1 MIYTGKINGPAYITT
16 IQDAL
21 PMFIENAFDTVN
33 DNWIYMQDNTPPH
46 TSKYLIKWFKDNNCS
61 ILKWPANSPDRNAID
76 SMHKKIKKI
85 KSNKHRTIIN
95 DDSRF
100 VAWCS
105 TIQCQ
110 KFVNSMPRRVKQ
122 CILARDKIFKTRY
135 LVKIGTNLRFV
146 ITSLRNDDDDDD
158 HDDELPESMEQTL
171 EMPGNTFSTPAPY
184 RRRKTVVRR
193 SSSPDSI
200 LSVSSPKRFVSNTR
214 TIYSTKYVNND
225 LPYLQSQS
233 QAVEDH
239 TVMSSSDDEEIMAA
253 NNSVS
258 FGRLFEEI
266 KSTKANI
273 RYVRTENHGIHQQL
287 TSLTKKLSRFSSLVL
302 SKNENDLDR
311 YRDSNVKE
319 SYKSEIMHD
328 GCDLL
333 EIPARNPREYARNL
347 LKLLFKPLEL
357 QTCLLP
363 SQQSKRYSKSELD
376 QERFNRLNDAI
387 RTRYRI
393 TKHHYTTFYKERIQ
407 ETLVG
412 CLYNEGTRK
421 TKKQPIQQQQLH
433 KENEIVHGNTSE
445 VEDEIN

>member
-1 MIYTGKINGPAYITT
+1 MSGKITQIITKRSIKPKAQYSPSNPTTTTKHHLIIFDGTGNMMIVGNSSVKRLERDGTVKLNNGTT
-16 IQDAL
+16 AKLIVSGTKD
-21 PMFIENAFDTVN
+21 ECVKR
-33 DNWIYMQDNTPPH
+33 W
-46 TSKYLIKWFKDNNCS
+46 SKQTHLSK
-61 ILKWPANSPDRNAID
+61 
-76 SMHKKIKKI
+76 
-85 KSNKHRTIIN
+85 KSNKINFFTLKSQSLYVSDNDNNEQLRN
-95 DDSRF
+95 DD
-100 VAWCS
+100 
-105 TIQCQ
+105 
-110 KFVNSMPRRVKQ
+110 
-122 CILARDKIFKTRY
+122 D
-135 LVKIGTNLRFV
+135 
-146 ITSLRNDDDDDD
+146 DDDDDD

-184 RRRKTVVRR
+184 RRRKTLVRR

-200 LSVSSPKRFVSNTR
+200 LSVSSPKRFVSNGR
-214 TIYSTKYVNND
+214 ANYSTKYVNDD

-233 QAVEDH
+233 QSQAVEETDP
-239 TVMSSSDDEEIMAA
+239 TVMSSSDDEEIMTA

-287 TSLTKKLSRFSSLVL
+287 TSLIKKLSRFSSLVL

-311 YRDSNVKE
+311 YRDSNMKE
-319 SYKSEIMHD
+319 SYKSEIGILIHD

-333 EIPARNPREYARNL
+333 EVPARNPREYARNL

-376 QERFNRLNDAI
+376 QERFNRLNGNERDAI

-407 ETLVG
+407 ETLAG

-433 KENEIVHGNTSE
+433 KENEIVHGNTTE

>member
-1 MIYTGKINGPAYITT
+1 
-16 IQDAL
+16 
-21 PMFIENAFDTVN
+21 
-33 DNWIYMQDNTPPH
+33 
-46 TSKYLIKWFKDNNCS
+46 
-61 ILKWPANSPDRNAID
+61 
-76 SMHKKIKKI
+76 
-85 KSNKHRTIIN
+85 
-95 DDSRF
+95 
-100 VAWCS
+100 
-105 TIQCQ
+105 
-110 KFVNSMPRRVKQ
+110 
-122 CILARDKIFKTRY
+122 
-135 LVKIGTNLRFV
+135 
-146 ITSLRNDDDDDD
+146 
-158 HDDELPESMEQTL
+158 MEQTL

-214 TIYSTKYVNND
+214 TIYSTKYANND

-319 SYKSEIMHD
+319 SYKSEIVILVLM
-328 GCDLL
+328 
-333 EIPARNPREYARNL
+333 
-347 LKLLFKPLEL
+347 K
-357 QTCLLP
+357 
-363 SQQSKRYSKSELD
+363 
-376 QERFNRLNDAI
+376 
-387 RTRYRI
+387 
-393 TKHHYTTFYKERIQ
+393 TF
-407 ETLVG
+407 
-412 CLYNEGTRK
+412 
-421 TKKQPIQQQQLH
+421 
-433 KENEIVHGNTSE
+433 S
-445 VEDEIN
+445 